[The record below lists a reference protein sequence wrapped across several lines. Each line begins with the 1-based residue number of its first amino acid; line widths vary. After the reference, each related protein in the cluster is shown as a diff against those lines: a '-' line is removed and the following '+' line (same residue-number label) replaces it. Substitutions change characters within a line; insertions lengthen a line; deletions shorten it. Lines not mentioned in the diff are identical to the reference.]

1 MTDRSSDR
9 SGPRDRAQRTAL
21 HYAALGLHADIA
33 GLRIAQGARV
43 DARNSFGA
51 TPLLEALSE
60 VMDDDDGDIVRV
72 LLDAGADPRAENNTG
87 VSTHSLAER
96 VSNVDLMRFFRDGA

>member
-60 VMDDDDGDIVRV
+60 VMDDDDG
-72 LLDAGADPRAENNTG
+72 
-87 VSTHSLAER
+87 AER
-96 VSNVDLMRFFRDGA
+96 VSNVDLMRFFRDGAWCRRCRVH